1 MVEGTRTPTTYAD
14 LEDVPP
20 TKVGEIIEGELVVS
34 PRPAP
39 LHMRAASK
47 LGAFLDGP
55 FDQGVDGPGGW
66 LILRAPELRFLKSGD
81 ALVPDITA
89 WRRERM
95 PQMPDVPYF
104 SLVPDWVCEVV
115 SDVTGAWDRG
125 PKMRVYAR
133 AGVEWL
139 WFIDPL
145 AEGLEI
151 HRLQDGQ
158 WRLHEVHLGSGSV
171 NAVPFDAVPLNLSR
185 LWSR

>member
-1 MVEGTRTPTTYAD
+1 
-14 LEDVPP
+14 
-20 TKVGEIIEGELVVS
+20 
-34 PRPAP
+34 
-39 LHMRAASK
+39 
-47 LGAFLDGP
+47 
-55 FDQGVDGPGGW
+55 
-66 LILRAPELRFLKSGD
+66 
-81 ALVPDITA
+81 
-89 WRRERM
+89 M

>member
-1 MVEGTRTPTTYAD
+1 
-14 LEDVPP
+14 
-20 TKVGEIIEGELVVS
+20 
-34 PRPAP
+34 
-39 LHMRAASK
+39 
-47 LGAFLDGP
+47 
-55 FDQGVDGPGGW
+55 
-66 LILRAPELRFLKSGD
+66 
-81 ALVPDITA
+81 
-89 WRRERM
+89 M

-115 SDVTGAWDRG
+115 SDVTQAWDRG

-151 HRLQDGQ
+151 HHLEDGQ
-158 WRLHEVHLGSGSV
+158 WRLHGVHLGRGTV
-171 NAVPFDAVPLNLSR
+171 DAVPFDAVPLDLGK

>member
-1 MVEGTRTPTTYAD
+1 
-14 LEDVPP
+14 
-20 TKVGEIIEGELVVS
+20 
-34 PRPAP
+34 
-39 LHMRAASK
+39 
-47 LGAFLDGP
+47 
-55 FDQGVDGPGGW
+55 
-66 LILRAPELRFLKSGD
+66 
-81 ALVPDITA
+81 
-89 WRRERM
+89 M

-115 SDVTGAWDRG
+115 SDVTRAWDRG

-151 HRLQDGQ
+151 HRLQEGQ
-158 WRLHEVHLGSGSV
+158 WRLHEVHLGSGTV
-171 NAVPFDAVPLNLSR
+171 NAGPFDAVPLNLSR